1 MKRINAVKKVFN
13 KSILLLL
20 IPIVFLSCCQKI
32 GSNQKQQNSIVKIS
46 DYYPSIYDNKA
57 TSLAFVDRHESQH
70 WTDDLPYLVS
80 YPLNWKFIF
89 LKYVVNE
96 DLYGNIEKGKVILLP
111 FGLSL
116 SKSNNGARPD
126 NICSTKNNDPTTYD
140 SNNKDRNL
148 EVPST
153 QVFRTINKEIARYY
167 FTSYS
172 NFLIYLK
179 NYQPANNETILSEL
193 DLHNYDA
200 SETDL
205 SELKK
210 DVDYVA
216 APTYLDRDL
225 DALPFN
231 VYNNGVLEITRFYVH
246 FYNEGLTECPIF
258 YNRYELAM
266 RCFEDDIDTFETVK
280 NKLDF

>member
-1 MKRINAVKKVFN
+1 MQRISVIRKALT
-13 KSILLLL
+13 KSVLLLF
-20 IPIVFLSCCQKI
+20 IPTIFLSCCHKY
-32 GSNQKQQNSIVKIS
+32 GSQNQQNNIFRVS
-46 DYYPSIYDNKA
+46 DCYPLIYDNNA
-57 TSLAFVDRHESQH
+57 ASLAMVDRHESQH

-89 LKYVVNE
+89 VKYVVNE
-96 DLYGNIEKGKVILLP
+96 DLYGNIEGGKVILLP
-111 FGLSL
+111 IGLSL
-116 SKSNNGARPD
+116 SKTNNGARPD
-126 NICSTKNNDPTTYD
+126 NICSAKNNDPSSYN

-148 EVPST
+148 EDPSAE
-153 QVFRTINKEIARYY
+153 VFRTIDKEIARYH
-167 FTSYS
+167 FTLYS
-172 NFLIYLK
+172 NFLVYLK
-179 NYQPANNETILSEL
+179 NYQPVNSETILSEL

-200 SETDL
+200 SEADL

-225 DALPFN
+225 DVLPFN
-231 VYNNGVLEITRFYVH
+231 VHNNGVLEITRFYVN

-280 NKLDF
+280 NKLGF